1 MAEMRGT
8 ALITGASGGIGLE
21 LARKLAAE
29 GFDTILVARSAEKL
43 EELSREI
50 GDRYGRTATVVAAD
64 LSKVDGPQDVY
75 RRVEEAGLEVHA
87 LVNNAGFATF
97 GAFHES
103 DLDRELGM
111 IQVNIAALAHLTHL
125 FLPRMVARGSGRVLN
140 VASTAAF
147 QPGPLMAG
155 YYASKAFVLHFS
167 EALAVEL
174 EGTGVTVTA
183 LCPGPTESGFQ
194 SRANMED
201 SKLVQSGLMSSSGVA
216 EFGYRALMKGKRVA
230 IPGIFNKLGTL
241 TPRLLPRTLVAR
253 AVKKLQEPGGR

>member
-1 MAEMRGT
+1 MADTRGT

-21 LARKLAAE
+21 LARKLAAG
-29 GFDTILVARSAEKL
+29 GFDTVLVARSVEKL
-43 EELSREI
+43 DELAREI

-64 LSKVDGPQDVY
+64 LSEAGAAQDVY
-75 RRVEEAGLEVHA
+75 RSVEEARLGVEV

-97 GAFHES
+97 GTFHES
-103 DLDRELGM
+103 ELQGQLAM
-111 IQVNIAALAHLTHL
+111 IQVNVAALTHLTHL
-125 FLPRMVARGSGRVLN
+125 FLPQMVARGSGRVLN

-174 EGTGVTVTA
+174 EGTGVTVTV